1 MEYYLSI
8 DIGTSE
14 IKVVLFDKKFNLKI
28 KQNCRNN
35 VVYTSDGRSEVD
47 MQDLWKRCK
56 NLIFNIFK
64 RHKSFSSKIICVG
77 ITANMVG
84 LWPIDN
90 NGKPV
95 RKAILWNDNR
105 TKNLIDKLRQ
115 KESKLFH
122 KIFLESGSVMQF
134 GCTIPL
140 IKWFEKN
147 ENNKF
152 KKTKW
157 FLTCKDWI
165 RFKLTNEIAND
176 YTETVVAPGSAIKI
190 NRSEK
195 IFKLFKLS
203 KASIYKLPVIK
214 KSDSIGG
221 FVTKKASKETNIK
234 LGTPVSIGAGDV
246 PTSVIGL
253 GAIENKNAATIFGTT
268 IHNCYVSTKP
278 LFKPKDI
285 GLLFYA
291 PNNTWLKTMINVAG
305 TMNLEWVIK
314 NFFDIKLYK
323 KNKTKY
329 INLLENIIS
338 QKPIGSN
345 GLIYLPYINYG
356 GVIAP
361 FFNEEAKGV
370 FFGLNH
376 NHDKY
381 DILRSVYEGV
391 SLSIVDCYKSLN
403 MKIDK
408 LLLAGGGS
416 KSKIWS
422 QMISDSLGIRVL
434 VPKGEEF
441 GAKGAA
447 IIASVAKYKKNSNY
461 KLQNKLKIYKHYLP
475 NKTNTKQY
483 NELYKKYRLLSRKLF
498 FDVQ

>member
-1 MEYYLSI
+1 MEYYLAI

-221 FVTKKASKETNIK
+221 FVTKKDSKETNIK
-234 LGTPVSIGAGDV
+234 LT
-246 PTSVIGL
+246 
-253 GAIENKNAATIFGTT
+253 IESCTNDTNK
-268 IHNCYVSTKP
+268 P
-278 LFKPKDI
+278 
-285 GLLFYA
+285 
-291 PNNTWLKTMINVAG
+291 
-305 TMNLEWVIK
+305 
-314 NFFDIKLYK
+314 
-323 KNKTKY
+323 
-329 INLLENIIS
+329 
-338 QKPIGSN
+338 
-345 GLIYLPYINYG
+345 
-356 GVIAP
+356 
-361 FFNEEAKGV
+361 
-370 FFGLNH
+370 
-376 NHDKY
+376 
-381 DILRSVYEGV
+381 
-391 SLSIVDCYKSLN
+391 
-403 MKIDK
+403 
-408 LLLAGGGS
+408 
-416 KSKIWS
+416 
-422 QMISDSLGIRVL
+422 
-434 VPKGEEF
+434 
-441 GAKGAA
+441 
-447 IIASVAKYKKNSNY
+447 
-461 KLQNKLKIYKHYLP
+461 
-475 NKTNTKQY
+475 
-483 NELYKKYRLLSRKLF
+483 
-498 FDVQ
+498 